1 MEGKGR
7 PTPAAPAAGVN
18 SLLERLLGD
27 RSGDL
32 LRYIRLRVR
41 AESDARDIAQD
52 TYLRF
57 IRLAKPDVIQNPE
70 AYLFRIAANLIW
82 EHQLRQRQHE
92 QHREVE
98 EEPVSEAPAPH
109 QFAESS
115 QIARN
120 VQDALAE
127 LAPATR
133 AVIVMHLRD
142 RMSNGD
148 IAQRLGISV
157 SMVKKHKTKALE
169 HCRRRLRDQHR

>member
-1 MEGKGR
+1 MEEKAG
-7 PTPAAPAAGVN
+7 PASAGASGVN
-18 SLLERLLGD
+18 TLLERLFED
-27 RSGDL
+27 RSSDL

-41 AESDARDIAQD
+41 TESDARDVAQD

-57 IRLAKPDVIQNPE
+57 IRLAKPDAIQNPE

-82 EHQLRQRQHE
+82 EHQLRQRQNE
-92 QHREVE
+92 GQRAVE
-98 EEPVSEAPAPH
+98 DEPVSEELAPL

-115 QIARN
+115 QTARKLHE
-120 VQDALAE
+120 ALEA

-133 AVIVMHLRD
+133 SVIVMHLRD

-157 SMVKKHKTKALE
+157 SMVKKHKAKALE
-169 HCRRRLRDQHR
+169 HCRRRLRDQR